1 MPLAR
6 IPLAV
11 VLLLALAAC
20 GDDGEI
26 ADPSNTDPSNSESA
40 AAPAGGEGLEIAVTN
55 AAGTALGTVSLTEAT
70 GLVTVRAQLNSLAP
84 GVYGFHVHTTGLC
97 EPDAPDGP
105 FTTAG
110 AHYNPDAAAHGQH
123 AGDLPPLFVPQT
135 GAVDVTF
142 QTDRFTL
149 GELTEGDGSALIIHE
164 GPDNLANIP
173 ERYAPMPDEM
183 TLGTGD
189 SGARQACGPITAA

>member
-1 MPLAR
+1 MAVLRA
-6 IPLAV
+6 LLVV
-11 VLLLALAAC
+11 VLLGLAAC
-20 GDDGEI
+20 GDG
-26 ADPSNTDPSNSESA
+26 TESA
-40 AAPAGGEGLEIAVTN
+40 APSPSASPVATGGEGMEVAVTN
-55 AAGTALGTVSLTEAT
+55 AAGTALGTVSLTESP
-70 GLVTVRAQLNSLAP
+70 GLVTVRARLNSLAP

-97 EPDAPDGP
+97 EADAPDGP

-110 AHYNPDAAAHGQH
+110 GHYNPDGAVHGQH
-123 AGDLPPLFVPQT
+123 AGDLPPLFVPES

-149 GELTEGDGSALIIHE
+149 AELTEGDGSALIIHE

-173 ERYAPMPDEM
+173 ERYVPMPDEM